1 LIALVPDVLR
11 ILSTSDRRR
20 GVFSLDRL
28 SIRFRYRICS
38 VYVAVAAVVSESDC
52 GARGPRFESLTASGC
67 VHRDGHCDMQPWA
80 RAAPCCSADINSA
93 LRPFGV
99 ARSSTSFGWGKGGNV
114 TCAGWQIAL
123 CDTIWHVRSSSG
135 EAGLLAKGESLYRIH
150 LGLLYLLTYCNYF
163 VRQRLLSVHATRDL
177 AFIVCLLW
185 R

>member
-1 LIALVPDVLR
+1 MSFVSYRRPTDAAAACFRWTDSRLGSVIGFVR
-11 ILSTSDRRR
+11 FTSQWPQWLA
-20 GVFSLDRL
+20 SPT
-28 SIRFRYRICS
+28 
-38 VYVAVAAVVSESDC
+38 AVREDPGSN
-52 GARGPRFESLTASGC
+52 RTAGGC

-123 CDTIWHVRSSSG
+123 CDTIWHVRSRSG